1 MPPVVPIWYHS
12 VMLLEEPRPS
22 FPGREAEPFPFDV
35 GSADGCQLG
44 PHPFPARVIARP
56 VA

>member
-1 MPPVVPIWYHS
+1 MPPVVPVWYHS
-12 VMLLEEPRPS
+12 VMYQEEPRPS